1 MGDAFRG
8 LTLRIGADARP
19 LQQSLASI
27 KSAASGAEQQL
38 RAMNKALNFDST
50 NVSAMS
56 SRLDLAEDKAKLVAR
71 ATENIGRA
79 MRQAAEK
86 TVELS
91 TKSGT
96 VSGKISDL
104 ATKTREVYA
113 ATQKTQAEYNHIN
126 AELETIYN
134 GVRKIVGEEHKLAQ
148 DSKELDEYMS
158 KLKRNYGG
166 ATAAAQKLTQE
177 MDDAIQLAHL
187 MHGTG
192 IDFGLEDTSADAKKL
207 VAIMQNL
214 RGEHKKLQEDLA
226 SVKSIEG
233 YRAMQ
238 TQLIAMRS
246 ELRAASAEAVRFSTE
261 LYKMGSSEGLH
272 KALADVRSMDGAID
286 AASASVREMDAAFN
300 LMPTDIAAAEAKTR
314 AMADNFSAL
323 RTKLHAAEEVVKKI
337 GSDPSFDKQA
347 AKIVNVYT
355 ALAKAEGEATEYK
368 AKIREAE
375 QAVEALNDEIKEG
388 NRNGWDKQERSLQE
402 VQEELRKAE
411 ALLTKYEA
419 EFKNVDAR
427 HKSAS
432 MAVAYREASESV
444 IKLRAELVKLDP
456 AVDRLR
462 ILSERFRAIRT
473 AGYGLYSTIT
483 PALMM
488 IGRSAINAAEQID
501 SAYRDMRKTVNGTEE
516 DFEHLKQAAIEFS
529 RTHVTT
535 AEQML
540 EIESIGGQ
548 LGIAVEN
555 LESFGEV
562 VSNLDIATNIDANDI
577 ATYIGQL
584 SNIMRDI
591 DTSDTEQ
598 YQRDITAFS
607 DALVR
612 LGNNSAAQ
620 ESNIMKVMMRIA
632 SLGNISGF
640 TTPQLL
646 GISTAIAATGQGAEA
661 AGTAIA
667 RTFSNIEAAVGKGGD
682 KLQAFAQISGMS
694 ASDFAD
700 AWNGDPIVAFT
711 AFIKGLKQIDEAG
724 GSVDGTLASL
734 GINSVRQKQA
744 LEGLTNTF
752 DIMTSSVNMSED
764 AWAGMSSTMADG
776 KIEKAGDAAREAAR
790 KSEGFS
796 GAIQMLRNN
805 ATALAES
812 LAQGAAP
819 LISGLAAVFQ
829 VLTGAVNMLPGPIK
843 TAVVLIGSLAAAIG
857 PLGIAIGAIGDGWL
871 RFGETLTKMK
881 QSILAA
887 KVALAASAAAA
898 SEDAAANIADAAAQ
912 EMNAE
917 KTSKNAAA
925 TAIDTAMEEANSV
938 ATAENAAATATE
950 TAMEEANTT
959 AVAGNAAQKTILTGI
974 TGALTGAVTGLSA
987 ALGIS
992 NAMLL
997 GYAAAA
1003 VAIGAVTAAV
1013 ISAAMPANQLTE
1025 QTKALAA
1032 ETDEAKAK
1040 YEQLSAEFGASSD
1053 EALAAKAAYDEL
1065 NSKLQESSQTIGEL
1079 VEETNK
1085 EVEASREMRANLKQ
1099 AADEADSNVG
1109 SLLHTKD
1116 AINELRASDD
1126 DASKAKLAAY
1136 IATLNSEVSGYNL
1149 SVEDA
1154 INGTANFNNAMSDL
1168 EEQIRN
1174 TKLDNAFQGLVA
1186 SSEKLD
1192 ELQSQMDKLV
1202 EGQTY
1207 SLDELKARYES
1218 FMAGDITL
1226 GADDAAIAWADLDA
1240 EMKNVSADID
1250 GYNEKIQMN
1259 LDKNKAVSE
1268 VLRLESSMN
1277 LERGKAIDYVNS
1289 VMGTNIGLEEVQE
1302 AAVAKE
1308 KDAVAEATEAYSTFA
1323 DAVSEACEK
1332 YPELDELISASGMTY
1347 ESLGAWL
1354 SDLGISVE
1362 DFAQNV
1368 EDMAD
1373 KAADGFNRIDTES
1386 GTSLEDFMANLEH
1399 NKEVMNSWGDNM
1411 NTLWNQY
1418 GESGSEAVRDFL
1430 EFLGEAGPEQ
1440 ANLVAEI
1447 IEQGNLEEVAQ
1458 AWADAGKSGRE
1469 AYTKEIGLTSEAAK
1483 EKAREVVEAVTAA
1496 ANEASNSVNGLS
1508 DDVSNIPEG
1517 KVNITDN
1524 TAEVVKTIDTVY
1536 SLIRNIPNGRAT
1548 VTVDDDATWR
1558 IRAIMNT
1565 LSSITSV
1572 LHTVY
1577 VTTQERATGGISTD
1591 GVRFN
1596 AKGGTYDKLISA
1608 IPMHASGALNGI
1620 VARPTLTN
1628 IGWVG
1633 EDGAEAI
1640 LHMGHA
1646 GGAVIPLTNQRYV
1659 RPFAQAVAANMG
1671 TRPSVTVNMNL
1682 NYDASDD
1689 AQQMLRDIERGLE
1702 NYLNLEA

>member
-19 LQQSLASI
+19 LQATIASI

-71 ATENIGRA
+71 SAESIGRA
-79 MRQAAEK
+79 MRQAAER
-86 TVELS
+86 TVEFS
-91 TKSGT
+91 SKSGLA
-96 VSGKISDL
+96 SGKLESV
-104 ATKTREVYA
+104 AAKTREVYA
-113 ATQKTQAEYNHIN
+113 ATQKTLSGYNHVN
-126 AELETIYN
+126 VELETFYN
-134 GVRKIVGEEHKLAQ
+134 EMKKVAQVKLGLNAEEASKHVKNLVSALSGTREEALKAQGALNQLIRSASRNGDLADKFGVAK
-148 DSKELDEYMS
+148 S
-158 KLKRNYGG
+158 
-166 ATAAAQKLTQE
+166 
-177 MDDAIQLAHL
+177 
-187 MHGTG
+187 
-192 IDFGLEDTSADAKKL
+192 SASVEKL
-207 VAIMQNL
+207 VNAFYKL
-214 RGEHKKLQEDLA
+214 RREHDLFQ
-226 SVKSIEG
+226 SDLSSIKEVEG

-238 TQLIAMRS
+238 TQLIAVRS
-246 ELRAASAEAVRFSTE
+246 ELRAAASEAVRFSTE

-272 KALADVRSMDGAID
+272 KALADVRSLDGAIE
-286 AASASVREMDAAFN
+286 ASSASVREMDAAFN
-300 LMPTDIAAAEAKTR
+300 LMPADIGAAEAKTR

-323 RTKLHAAEEVVKKI
+323 RTKLKAAEEVVQKI
-337 GSDPSFDKQA
+337 GSDPAFDKQA
-347 AKIVNVYT
+347 AKIVNVHT
-355 ALAKAEGEATEYK
+355 ALAKAENEATSYK
-368 AKIREAE
+368 AKIKEVE

-388 NRNGWDKQERSLQE
+388 NQNGWDKQKRSLEE
-402 VQEELRKAE
+402 VQNELRQAKMTLAE
-411 ALLTKYEA
+411 YEA
-419 EFKNVDAR
+419 KFEQADAR
-427 HKSAS
+427 HRSAS

-444 IKLRAELVKLDP
+444 IKLRAELAKLDP
-456 AVDRLR
+456 SIDRLR
-462 ILSERFRAIRT
+462 VLSDRFRAIRT

-488 IGRSAINAAEQID
+488 IGRYAINAAEQID

-516 DFEHLKQAAIEFS
+516 DFENLKQAAIDFS

-555 LESFGEV
+555 LQTFGEV

-591 DTSDTEQ
+591 DTSDTEK
-598 YQRDITAFS
+598 YQQDITAFS

-667 RTFSNIEAAVGKGGD
+667 RTFSNIEAAVGQGGD

-711 AFIKGLKQIDEAG
+711 AFIKGLKEIDEAG
-724 GSVDGTLASL
+724 GSVDNTLASL

-764 AWAGMSSTMADG
+764 AWAGMSTTMADG
-776 KIEKAGDAAREAAR
+776 KVEKAGDAAREAAR

-819 LISGLAAVFQ
+819 LISGLAVVFQ
-829 VLTGAVNMLPGPIK
+829 GLTTALNALPGPIK
-843 TAVVLIGSLAAAIG
+843 TAIVLFGGFVAALG
-857 PLGIAIGAIGDGWL
+857 PVGIAIGAIGDGVL
-871 RFGETLTKMK
+871 RVKETISKMK
-881 QSILAA
+881 QSLLAA
-887 KVALAASAAAA
+887 KAVLTASAAAS
-898 SEDAAANIADAAAQ
+898 SEDAAANLADAIAQ
-912 EMNAE
+912 RTNAKE
-917 KTSKNAAA
+917 ALKNAAA
-925 TAIDTAMEEANSV
+925 QGNKKGVVEGVKAVTAANAAVTAAETAMEEANSA
-938 ATAENAAATATE
+938 ATAENA
-950 TAMEEANTT
+950 
-959 AVAGNAAQKTILTGI
+959 GQKTFLTGV
-974 TGALTGAVTGLSA
+974 TSALTGAVTSLST

-1003 VAIGAVTAAV
+1003 VAIGVVTAAV

-1025 QTKALAA
+1025 QTKALAE
-1032 ETDEAKAK
+1032 ETDAAKAK
-1040 YEQLSAEFGASSD
+1040 YEKLAAELGAGSD

-1065 NSKLQESSQTIGEL
+1065 NAKLQESSQTVGEL

-1085 EVEASREMRANLKQ
+1085 EVEASREMRANLKE
-1099 AADEADSNVG
+1099 AADEADSSAG

-1116 AINELRASDD
+1116 AINELRSSDD

-1149 SVEDA
+1149 TVEDA
-1154 INGTANFNNAMSDL
+1154 IKGTDNFNSAMSDL
-1168 EEQIRN
+1168 EELIRN
-1174 TKLDNAFQGLVA
+1174 TKLDNAFQGLVTA
-1186 SSEKLD
+1186 SEKLD
-1192 ELQSQMDKLV
+1192 ELQGQMDKLV
-1202 EGQTY
+1202 EGQIY
-1207 SLDELKARYES
+1207 SVDELKARYES
-1218 FMAGDITL
+1218 FMAGDIRL

-1240 EMKNVSADID
+1240 EIKNVESDID
-1250 GYNEKIQMN
+1250 GYNEKIQAN
-1259 LDKNKAVSE
+1259 LDKSKAVSE

-1277 LERGKAIDYVNS
+1277 LERSKAIAYVND
-1289 VMGTNIGLEEVQE
+1289 VMATNIELSDVQ
-1302 AAVAKE
+1302 AAEQE
-1308 KDAVAEATEAYSTFA
+1308 KNNDTIAEATEAYSTFA
-1323 DAVSEACEK
+1323 DAVEEACEK
-1332 YPELDELISASGMTY
+1332 YPELDEIISASGMTY
-1347 ESLGAWL
+1347 EALGAWL

-1362 DFAQNV
+1362 DFAQGV

-1373 KAADGFNRIDTES
+1373 KAADGFNKIDTES

-1411 NTLWNQY
+1411 NTLWDQY
-1418 GESGSEAVRDFL
+1418 GESGEEAVRDFL

-1447 IEQGNLEEVAQ
+1447 VEQGNLEDVAN
-1458 AWADAGKSGRE
+1458 AWAEAGKSGRE
-1469 AYTKEIGLTSEAAK
+1469 GYMKEVGLISSGAK
-1483 EKAREVVEAVTAA
+1483 EKAAEVVAAVQEA
-1496 ANEASNSVNGLS
+1496 ANEASNKITGLG
-1508 DDVSNIPEG
+1508 DDIKNIPEG
-1517 KVNITDN
+1517 KVTITDN
-1524 TAEVVKTIDTVY
+1524 TSDTTKKLSSVFDYVKQGAYGTVTVDINDRASY
-1536 SLIRNIPNGRAT
+1536 ALSVIQSLIRNLTST
-1548 VTVDDDATWR
+1548 V
-1558 IRAIMNT
+1558 
-1565 LSSITSV
+1565 
-1572 LHTVY
+1572 HTVNI
-1577 VTTQERATGGISTD
+1577 ATRESASGAISSSGISA
-1591 GVRFN
+1591 F
-1596 AKGGTYDKLISA
+1596 AKGALYDKLISA

-1671 TRPSVTVNMNL
+1671 SRPSVTVNMNL